1 VIDSAS
7 AVFMSL
13 QNVDLC
19 EHLNS
24 PNARIGMLV
33 RPKWLRDTALIG
45 LRRSDAEHHECE
57 ATHSINLTSLKRFL
71 LQLRHLSVKM
81 VDIVMTS

>member
-13 QNVDLC
+13 QNDNLC

-24 PNARIGMLV
+24 PNVRIGMLV

-45 LRRSDAEHHECE
+45 LRAFGRSTPRARGD
-57 ATHSINLTSLKRFL
+57 SLD
-71 LQLRHLSVKM
+71 QSH
-81 VDIVMTS
+81 